1 MSSEETEWKL
11 LEMRLEQKK
20 EWEANKLNTT
30 ESDAESTCPKCHE
43 ELDWQS
49 GSSMEW
55 EIWYCSKCDI
65 EYEVCCELVRF
76 WDTIKERY

>member
-1 MSSEETEWKL
+1 MPEEVK
-11 LEMRLEQKK
+11 
-20 EWEANKLNTT
+20 
-30 ESDAESTCPKCHE
+30 CPKCNE

-55 EIWYCSKCDI
+55 EIWYCSQCDI
-65 EYEVCCELVRF
+65 EYEVDVELVRY

>member
-1 MSSEETEWKL
+1 MSTEETEWIL
-11 LEMRLEQKK
+11 LEKRLEQEKAWK
-20 EWEANKLNTT
+20 AKQLKTT
-30 ESDAESTCPKCHE
+30 EDADSTCPKCNE

-55 EIWYCSKCDI
+55 EIWYCSQCDI
-65 EYEVCCELVRF
+65 EYEVDVELVRY